1 MEKFEAGKL
10 QNKNRIKELMVR
22 FRNSKDKTYQKDKVV
37 KELNK
42 ILLKIHQDAEELV
55 GDIKVKVV
63 KYEHENLK
71 LGQLCN
77 CLDK

>member
-42 ILLKIHQDAEELV
+42 ILLKIH
-55 GDIKVKVV
+55 
-63 KYEHENLK
+63 
-71 LGQLCN
+71 
-77 CLDK
+77 